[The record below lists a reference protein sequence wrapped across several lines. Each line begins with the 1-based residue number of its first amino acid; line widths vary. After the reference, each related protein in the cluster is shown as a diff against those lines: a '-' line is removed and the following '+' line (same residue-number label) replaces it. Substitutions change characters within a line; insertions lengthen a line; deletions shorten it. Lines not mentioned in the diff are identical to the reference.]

1 MNSSASILGCLTE
14 PRLRE
19 EVLPSLNDPETE
31 SGAGVAI
38 SPPSPETSA
47 IDDLTEISSSLAHIQ
62 MHAIRDLESRREMKS
77 RLYREQVYGVERES
91 VKLKMV
97 DLERES

>member
-1 MNSSASILGCLTE
+1 
-14 PRLRE
+14 
-19 EVLPSLNDPETE
+19 LNDPETE

-62 MHAIRDLESRREMKS
+62 MLTIRDLESRNRDCIENK
-77 RLYREQVYGVERES
+77 V
-91 VKLKMV
+91 
-97 DLERES
+97 